1 MSASSHF
8 PVAIALTLSYAVL
21 AGRLAV
27 RAGWFKFPRHATGSV
42 AEHIP
47 VWLQFAASL
56 ALACIV
62 LIGLLNAAVALLV
75 NSWNEGKLIVAVAV
89 ATALVCMFISLWLDS
104 ERGRANPFTIVIFVL
119 WAATTVLGFVTNGKM
134 PW

>member
-27 RAGWFKFPRHATGSV
+27 RAGWFKFPRHATSSL
-42 AEHIP
+42 AERIP
-47 VWLQFAASL
+47 EWLQFAAAL

-62 LIGLLNAAVALLV
+62 LIGLLSAAVTLLA
-75 NSWNEGKLIVAVAV
+75 NSWSDGKLIVAVAI
-89 ATALVCMFISLWLDS
+89 ATALVCMFISLWWDS
-104 ERGRANPFTIVIFVL
+104 ERGKANPFTIVVFVL
-119 WAATTVLGFVTNGKM
+119 WAAATVLGLFTNGKM